1 MCRTV
6 ASLSAASPPAAEEV
20 TEEAAE
26 EAAEEEEEV
35 ATASEFDHCHT
46 VEFISDFIND

>member
-20 TEEAAE
+20 AE

>member
-20 TEEAAE
+20 AE
-26 EAAEEEEEV
+26 EAAEEEEV